1 MRPRRARLGCGP
13 IETVLPVAERASMRP
28 RRARLGCVV
37 VHGCAP
43 TRLSWWFRDVPS
55 VPWHPR
61 RARLGL
67 IEAALLVIKA
77 ISTETRHPRRARL
90 GLIEARTTRSIHR
103 SQSKHPRRARLGL
116 IEAPRVWCSPATRRC
131 IRGARASASLK
142 QPDQHRAPRKRLSIR
157 GARASASLKPP
168 HNRYAS
174 GFGRRIRGARASAS
188 LKLNWLDGQAPCHA
202 THPRRA
208 RLGLIEAIKPMPQK
222 VDNATHPRRARLGL
236 IEARR
241 LGSCCQIFRCSI
253 RGARASA
260 SLKPQAVQATQPLID
275 KASEARAPR
284 PH

>member
-142 QPDQHRAPRKRLSIR
+142 
-157 GARASASLKPP
+157 
-168 HNRYAS
+168 
-174 GFGRRIRGARASAS
+174 
-188 LKLNWLDGQAPCHA
+188 LNWLDGQAPCHA